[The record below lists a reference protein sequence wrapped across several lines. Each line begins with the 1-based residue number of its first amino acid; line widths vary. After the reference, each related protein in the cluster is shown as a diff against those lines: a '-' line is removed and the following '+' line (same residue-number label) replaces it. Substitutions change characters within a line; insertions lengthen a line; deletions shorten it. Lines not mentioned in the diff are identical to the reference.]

1 MRNILSAIVI
11 SILFLNFLS
20 NAQNITNTL
29 PTNGSFKVKDN
40 ANEFLSVDQVTGNLK
55 LFRNLV
61 LPISSQTTGAIYI
74 GTNRILNTYGINN
87 LFWGS
92 NSGNFTLN
100 TSISRE
106 NVAIGSNTM
115 KSLTTGYEN
124 TAVGSS
130 ALSEVTTG
138 KYNSAFGSISLM
150 KNTTGDNNSAFGYAT
165 LNQNTTGY
173 GNSAFGWATLYANTE
188 GHDNTAFGNV
198 ALNKNTTGF
207 FNSAFGMNALR
218 NNTTGDENSAFGQAS
233 LFNNISGYS
242 NTAFGVLALTGNTIG
257 NLNTAIGYSSGSSI
271 TTGSNN
277 ITIGYDAQVPTSTA
291 NNQIRLGN
299 TSISYAGVQVAWT
312 VTSDRRWKENIKETN
327 LGLEFISKLNPVSY
341 TRINDNN
348 HKVEY
353 GLIAQELEEAL
364 KSEGIENT
372 GMLNI
377 TDYGYYELRYNDL
390 LAPMIKAIQELKA
403 ENERLKSEKNREVA
417 QLKTENLA
425 IRQELELFKEMQVR
439 LTKLEQEIKNSDV
452 KFSSNIIK

>member
-11 SILFLNFLS
+11 SIFFLNFIS

-29 PTNGSFKVKDN
+29 PSNGSFKIKDN
-40 ANEFLSVDQVTGNLK
+40 SNEFLSVDQTTGNLK

-61 LPISSQTTGAIYI
+61 LPTSSQTTGSIYI
-74 GTNRILNTYGINN
+74 GTNRLLNTYGINN

-100 TSISRE
+100 TLISRE

-188 GHDNTAFGNV
+188 GHDNTAFGGV

-242 NTAFGVLALTGNTIG
+242 NTAIGVLALTGNTIG

-277 ITIGYDAQVPTSTA
+277 ITIGYDAQVPTNTA
-291 NNQIRLGN
+291 SNQIRIGN
-299 TSISYAGVQVAWT
+299 TSIGYAGVQVAWT

-341 TRINDNN
+341 TRKNDNN

-364 KSEGIENT
+364 KSEGVENT

-377 TDYGYYELRYNDL
+377 TDDGYYELRYNDL

-403 ENERLKSEKNREVA
+403 ENEKLRTEKSTEVA
-417 QLKTENLA
+417 QLKKENLS

-439 LTKLEQEIKNSDV
+439 LTKLEQEIKNYDV